1 MFEKLTYFQLQEYW
15 WFILSLLAALFVF
28 MTFVQGGQSLLYSIA
43 KNEEEKDLIVNALGR
58 KWELGFTSLVVFG
71 GAAFAAFPLFYATSF
86 SGAYYIWMAILF
98 CFIIQAVA
106 YEYRKKPNNVFGQK
120 TYELFLLINGSLGII
135 LVGAALATLFSGG
148 YFIIDDMNLSHWT
161 KATYGLEALLNPF
174 NIAFGFMLFFL
185 ARILAALFFI
195 NSIDNAHIIKR
206 AKIVLKYE
214 SIIFL
219 ILFAYVA
226 FSIFSGIG
234 YAYDPVSKN
243 VYKEPLK
250 YWHNLLAMPIVAAS
264 LATGVILLLIG
275 IILGLKNS
283 AKAIYI
289 SGFGVVLV
297 VLSLFLILGYN
308 YTAYYPSLAN
318 IQSSLTIENSS
329 GSRYTLIAMS
339 YVSLMVPFVLA
350 YIIWAWRAMTGKK
363 ITIDEIKKDS
373 HHY

>member
-43 KNEEEKDLIVNALGR
+43 KNEEEKDLVVNALGR

-195 NSIDNAHIIKR
+195 NSIDNEHIIKR

-214 SIIFL
+214 TIIFL

-226 FSIFSGIG
+226 FNIFTSVG

-250 YWHNLLAMPIVAAS
+250 YWHNLLTMPIVAAS
-264 LATGVILLLIG
+264 LALGALLLLIG
-275 IILGLKNS
+275 IILGLKS
-283 AKAIYI
+283 STKAIYI

-318 IQSSLTIENSS
+318 MQSSLTIQNSS
-329 GSRYTLIAMS
+329 GSRYTLVAMS

>member
-43 KNEEEKDLIVNALGR
+43 KNEEEKDLVVNALGR

-195 NSIDNAHIIKR
+195 NSIDNEHIIKR

-214 SIIFL
+214 TIIFL

-226 FSIFSGIG
+226 FNIFTSTG

-250 YWHNLLAMPIVAAS
+250 YWHNLLTMPIVAAS
-264 LATGVILLLIG
+264 LALGALLLLIG
-275 IILGLKNS
+275 IILGLKS
-283 AKAIYI
+283 STKAIYI

-318 IQSSLTIENSS
+318 MQSSLTIQNSS
-329 GSRYTLIAMS
+329 GSRYTLVAMS

-363 ITIDEIKKDS
+363 ITTDEIKKDS

>member
-43 KNEEEKDLIVNALGR
+43 KNEEEKDLVVNALGR

-195 NSIDNAHIIKR
+195 NSIDNEHIIKR

-264 LATGVILLLIG
+264 LATGVMLLLIG

-318 IQSSLTIENSS
+318 MQSSLTIENSS

>member
-15 WFILSLLAALFVF
+15 WFILSLLAALFIF

-43 KNEEEKDLIVNALGR
+43 KNEEEKDLVVNALGR

-226 FSIFSGIG
+226 FSIFSGVG

-264 LATGVILLLIG
+264 LATGVMLLLIG

-318 IQSSLTIENSS
+318 MQSSLTIENSS

>member
-43 KNEEEKDLIVNALGR
+43 KNEEEKDLVVNALGR

-264 LATGVILLLIG
+264 LATGVMLLLIG

-318 IQSSLTIENSS
+318 MQSSLTIENSS